1 MRNFIWAIGLLLIS
15 ASSLAGQEFPCGK
28 ATVSISVVAAKSAVW
43 ELQTRSTV
51 TVSSPSGASVGI
63 SFVGRID
70 YVGGSCV
77 NDVKGNPRVLF
88 QAYCGG
94 SGCKDLDNWGIVD
107 PASLQMLLAPHDSNA
122 AEARR
127 ILGVMPTPPKKML
140 SVHAEAKRLGIDV
153 P

>member
-1 MRNFIWAIGLLLIS
+1 MAD
-15 ASSLAGQEFPCGK
+15 QEFPCGK
-28 ATVSISVVAAKSAVW
+28 ATVSISVAPAQSAVR
-43 ELQTRSTV
+43 EHRTRSTV

-94 SGCKDLDNWGIVD
+94 SGCRDLDNWGIVD

-122 AEARR
+122 AEASR
-127 ILGVMPTPPKKML
+127 ILGMTPTPPKEML
-140 SVHAEAKRLGIDV
+140 SVLAEAKRLGTDV